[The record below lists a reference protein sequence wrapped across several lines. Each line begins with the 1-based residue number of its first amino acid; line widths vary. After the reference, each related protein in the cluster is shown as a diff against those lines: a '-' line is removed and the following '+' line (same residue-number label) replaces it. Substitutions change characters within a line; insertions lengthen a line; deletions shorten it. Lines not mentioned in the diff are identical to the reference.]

1 MKSQQSTISAKV
13 FESMKHQIP
22 GPLIIDQCKFLK
34 EAYKTKITATF
45 VEGGGAGL
53 KKAKNKNTEDI
64 DYIWSQVEKQNSL
77 RSLSSEISW
86 PKLWDM
92 ARFKVSNCHYQGLNH
107 SHF

>member
-22 GPLIIDQCKFLK
+22 GPLIIDQCKFL
-34 EAYKTKITATF
+34 EEVYKPNITATI

-53 KKAKNKNTEDI
+53 KKALNAEDI
-64 DYIWSQVEKQNSL
+64 DYIWSQVEMQNSL
-77 RSLSSEISW
+77 RSLSSVIYI
-86 PKLWDM
+86 M
-92 ARFKVSNCHYQGLNH
+92 AKTRFKVSNCLSQGLNH